1 MVLPTPVKPP
11 PNKSGMTTALGEV
24 TAAFWRWFEAKELK
38 KGFLFRFR
46 A

>member
-11 PNKSGMTTALGEV
+11 PNRSGMTTALGEV